1 MDEIIEAIQTLITWV
16 AITLIVLFTFIFV
29 ASPLI
34 FLGWI
39 VWLVV
44 N

>member
-1 MDEIIEAIQTLITWV
+1 MSDFFEMIMIV
-16 AITLIVLFTFIFV
+16 AVVALTFIFV

-39 VWLVV
+39 LWLIA